1 VNADTVSLILIA
13 VGAVG
18 IVVRSV
24 TFYRVTIPQNY
35 GSNPGFGAYEVT
47 VIPWWLLVCVG
58 LGVRTSPLVGW
69 ASFIAGA
76 FGLGFFG
83 QLLAV
88 AFRRVK

>member
-1 VNADTVSLILIA
+1 MNADTVSLILIA
-13 VGAVG
+13 VGAMG
-18 IVVRSV
+18 IVARSV

-58 LGVRTSPLVGW
+58 LGLRTSLLIGW
-69 ASFIAGA
+69 ASFFLGV
-76 FGLGFFG
+76 FGLGFLG

-88 AFRRVK
+88 AFRRTR